1 MVDIGDEGIDLIAET
16 KEGKIWSIRLCRQ
29 LEGFEK

>member
-1 MVDIGDEGIDLIAET
+1 MVDIGDEGIDLFAKR
-16 KEGKIWSIRLCRQ
+16 KEGKIWSIRLCKQ